1 MKLKAVHLFLILLGV
16 LLISHSLG
24 RIVEGFSGS
33 KTNEKRENN
42 GNNGNKLEK
51 KTKKDFNRLM
61 TDFEKLNTFDTTDK
75 YNNKNPDNKKKHK
88 KETDDNSDIYDYTNK
103 NSNDINNS
111 NSNSNSNFND
121 NMDITNSDYYIGPAG
136 DTVLTGPSSGST
148 YHKKANSNKLDN
160 HTPLGIPRT
169 QIPSGD
175 EHLYILKSE
184 VIPPV
189 CPACPSIIACPNKNK
204 DTPPPCPPCARCPEP
219 AFDCKKVPN
228 YNRNNS
234 QYLPIPVLSDFS
246 QFGM

>member
-16 LLISHSLG
+16 LILSHSLG
-24 RIVEGFSGS
+24 RIVEGFSES
-33 KTNEKRENN
+33 ETKEKRENDE
-42 GNNGNKLEK
+42 NKLEK
-51 KTKKDFNRLM
+51 KTKKDFNKLM
-61 TDFEKLNTFDTTDK
+61 TDFDKLHTFDNTDK
-75 YNNKNPDNKKKHK
+75 HNKKHHNKKKHHK

-103 NSNDINNS
+103 HSNNNI
-111 NSNSNSNFND
+111 D
-121 NMDITNSDYYIGPAG
+121 MTNTDYYIGPAG

-148 YHKKANSNKLDN
+148 YHKKTNSNKLDN
-160 HTPLGIPRT
+160 HTPLGIPSS
-169 QIPSGD
+169 QIPPGD

-189 CPACPSIIACPNKNK
+189 CPACPSITACPNKNGNNNS
-204 DTPPPCPPCARCPEP
+204 TPPPCPPCARCPEP

-234 QYLPIPVLSDFS
+234 QYLPVPVLSDFS

>member
-16 LLISHSLG
+16 LIVSHSLG
-24 RIVEGFSGS
+24 RIVEGFSKS
-33 KTNEKRENN
+33 DTKEKRDNDENN
-42 GNNGNKLEK
+42 LEK

-61 TDFEKLNTFDTTDK
+61 TDFDKLHTFDNNDK
-75 YNNKNPDNKKKHK
+75 HDKKEYNNKHHNKKKHHK
-88 KETDDNSDIYDYTNK
+88 RETDDNSDIYNYTNK
-103 NSNDINNS
+103 ISNDNI
-111 NSNSNSNFND
+111 D
-121 NMDITNSDYYIGPAG
+121 MTNSDYYIGPAG

-148 YHKKANSNKLDN
+148 YHKKTNSNKLDN
-160 HTPLGIPRT
+160 HTPLGIPRS
-169 QIPSGD
+169 QIPPGD

-189 CPACPSIIACPNKNK
+189 CPACPSITACPTKDKN
-204 DTPPPCPPCARCPEP
+204 TPPPCPPCARCPEP

-234 QYLPIPVLSDFS
+234 QYLPVPVLTDFS

>member
-1 MKLKAVHLFLILLGV
+1 MKLKVIHLFLILLGV
-16 LLISHSLG
+16 LIISYSLG
-24 RIVEGFSGS
+24 GIVEGFSES
-33 KTNEKRENN
+33 ETKEKRENH
-42 GNNGNKLEK
+42 EK
-51 KTKKDFNRLM
+51 EIKKETKKDFNKLM
-61 TDFEKLNTFDTTDK
+61 SGYKEYNTFNGTK
-75 YNNKNPDNKKKHK
+75 HHNKKH
-88 KETDDNSDIYDYTNK
+88 TDDNSDIYDYGNKMSNDTNA
-103 NSNDINNS
+103 DINNS
-111 NSNSNSNFND
+111 N
-121 NMDITNSDYYIGPAG
+121 YYIGPSG

-148 YHKKANSNKLDN
+148 YHKKNNSNKLSDY
-160 HTPLGIPRT
+160 TPLGITRS

-189 CPACPSIIACPNKNK
+189 CPACPSIIACPIKTK

-228 YNRNNS
+228 YNRDNN